1 MARPEHLELAQR
13 LITGLDGGAERLSP
27 LLRPDV
33 VGEYPQ
39 SGERVR
45 GRDTVALV
53 LAGDPSVQDGAV
65 VAGLPRVTSL
75 GPSALALEAPL
86 QRRVAGEA
94 SPTWSIVRLEL
105 EGTGIARVVTFVAEP
120 FEALAYRAEWVT
132 RFDPLREA
140 PDHSEPPPGGGV
152 DRDTVLRWT
161 GPLTGGHVADSGAL
175 FHDAWIGDY
184 PQSGE
189 RFVGFEAL
197 RKAHDPYPGG
207 LPIER
212 VRGISGVEDAWAVGP
227 LMPVRVHGDGACWMM
242 EIQNDYPDGS
252 RLMQV
257 IVFRLEERRIH
268 RMRTWWCAPF
278 DPPPWRAAHAERY
291 DAFEGVG

>member
-13 LITGLDGGAERLSP
+13 LVTGLGTDAARIAQ
-27 LLRPDV
+27 LLRPDAI
-33 VGEYPQ
+33 GEYPQ

-45 GRDTVALV
+45 GRDPVALV
-53 LAGDPSVQDGAV
+53 LAGDPSVPAGPT

-75 GPSALALEAPL
+75 GPSALVLEAPL
-86 QRRVAGEA
+86 QRRVDGEDV
-94 SPTWSIVRLEL
+94 PTWTIIRLEL
-105 EGTGIARVVTFVAEP
+105 EGTGIARVVAYLAEP
-120 FEALAYRAEWVT
+120 FEAPAYRAGWVT
-132 RFDPLREA
+132 RFDPRREV
-140 PDHSEPPPGGGV
+140 PDHSEPVPGSGV
-152 DRDTVLRWT
+152 DRDTVLRWSRT
-161 GPLTGGHVADSGAL
+161 LVGGHVADGGVL
-175 FHDAWIGDY
+175 FHDGWIGDY

-212 VRGISGVEDAWAVGP
+212 VRGVSGVEDAWAVGP
-227 LMPVRVHGDGACWMM
+227 FMPVRVHGDGACWMM

-252 RLMQV
+252 WLMQV
-257 IVFRLEERRIH
+257 IVFRLEDRRIH

-278 DPPPWRAAHAERY
+278 DPPPWRAAHVERY
-291 DAFEGVG
+291 DAFEAPR